1 MAGRQPKSDYDGF
14 LRKASEFVDYMKT
27 LRLEGTI
34 PRVAGIITP
43 LGYESGGKADRGV
56 RSAQFIIQA
65 DPVAG
70 KAPDDEWKIMDAI
83 SNHILKSR
91 GFRLRGIMSLGQTF
105 NGDGDNY
112 FEYIVEVFFGDG
124 K

>member
-1 MAGRQPKSDYDGF
+1 MTGRQPKSDYDGF

-27 LRLEGTI
+27 MRLGDMI
-34 PRVAGIITP
+34 PRVAGIVTP
-43 LGYESGGKADRGV
+43 LGYESEGKADHGV

-65 DPVAG
+65 DPGAG

-83 SNHILKSR
+83 NDHILKSR
-91 GFRLRGIMSLGQTF
+91 GFRLGGTMSLGQTF

-124 K
+124 E